1 LSLQSSLA
9 KASGLCVFCRRYDLF
24 GLYDTEGMLRFT
36 CTDKEAC
43 IAYAK
48 LFDLS
53 SIEFS
58 LMPLSENIE
67 KEEDN

>member
-1 LSLQSSLA
+1 M
-9 KASGLCVFCRRYDLF
+9 Y

-48 LFDLS
+48 LFELAS
-53 SIEFS
+53 FEFS
-58 LMPLSENIE
+58 LMPLSELN
-67 KEEDN
+67 EEENN

>member
-1 LSLQSSLA
+1 MLTMV
-9 KASGLCVFCRRYDLF
+9 GDLCILCRRYELY

-43 IAYAK
+43 MAYAK

-58 LMPLSENIE
+58 LMPLSEIN
-67 KEEDN
+67 EDDNN

>member
-1 LSLQSSLA
+1 MSS
-9 KASGLCVFCRRYDLF
+9 SPCIFCRRYYLF
-24 GLYDTEGMLRFT
+24 GLYDKEGMLRFT

-43 IAYAK
+43 FAYAK

-58 LMPLSENIE
+58 LMPLSDTNEE
-67 KEEDN
+67 KNNQVS

>member
-1 LSLQSSLA
+1 M
-9 KASGLCVFCRRYDLF
+9 Y
-24 GLYDTEGMLRFT
+24 GLYDMDGVLRFT

-43 IAYAK
+43 MAYAK

-58 LMPLSENIE
+58 LMPLSEV
-67 KEEDN
+67 KEDNKT

>member
-1 LSLQSSLA
+1 
-9 KASGLCVFCRRYDLF
+9 LF

-36 CTDKEAC
+36 CADKEAC
-43 IAYAK
+43 IAYAE

-58 LMPLSENIE
+58 LLEIN
-67 KEEDN
+67 EEDNN

>member
-1 LSLQSSLA
+1 M
-9 KASGLCVFCRRYDLF
+9 Y
-24 GLYDTEGMLRFT
+24 GLYDTEGILRFT

-58 LMPLSENIE
+58 LMPLTEVNNEQE
-67 KEEDN
+67 KD

>member
-1 LSLQSSLA
+1 L
-9 KASGLCVFCRRYDLF
+9 Y
-24 GLYDTEGMLRFT
+24 GLYDTEGILRFT

-48 LFDLS
+48 LFELS

-58 LMPLSENIE
+58 LMPLSDINDA
-67 KEEDN
+67 DNN

>member
-1 LSLQSSLA
+1 M
-9 KASGLCVFCRRYDLF
+9 Y
-24 GLYDTEGMLRFT
+24 GLYDIDGILRFT
-36 CTDKEAC
+36 CSDKEAC

-58 LMPLSENIE
+58 LMPLIEINEDEN
-67 KEEDN
+67 N

>member
-1 LSLQSSLA
+1 L
-9 KASGLCVFCRRYDLF
+9 Y
-24 GLYDTEGMLRFT
+24 GLYDTEGVLRFT

-58 LMPLSENIE
+58 LMPLSEV
-67 KEEDN
+67 KEENKN

>member
-1 LSLQSSLA
+1 MA
-9 KASGLCVFCRRYDLF
+9 AVYASIAGGMDLY
-24 GLYDTEGMLRFT
+24 GLYDTEGILRFT
-36 CTDKEAC
+36 CSDKEAC

-58 LMPLSENIE
+58 LMSLSEIND
-67 KEEDN
+67 EEDNIS

>member
-1 LSLQSSLA
+1 MA
-9 KASGLCVFCRRYDLF
+9 RELCILCKRYNLY
-24 GLYDTEGMLRFT
+24 GLYDTEGILRFT
-36 CTDKEAC
+36 CKDKEAC

-58 LMPLSENIE
+58 LMTLSEINE
-67 KEEDN
+67 EEDK

>member
-1 LSLQSSLA
+1 L
-9 KASGLCVFCRRYDLF
+9 Y
-24 GLYDTEGMLRFT
+24 GLYDTEGILRFT

-53 SIEFS
+53 SLEFS
-58 LMPLSENIE
+58 LMPLIEINEDEN
-67 KEEDN
+67 N

>member
-1 LSLQSSLA
+1 MHF
-9 KASGLCVFCRRYDLF
+9 FCRRYDLF
-24 GLYDTEGMLRFT
+24 GLYDREGILRFT

-43 IAYAK
+43 IAYAN

-58 LMPLSENIE
+58 LMPLSDINEDENNSIS
-67 KEEDN
+67 

>member
-1 LSLQSSLA
+1 L
-9 KASGLCVFCRRYDLF
+9 Y
-24 GLYDTEGMLRFT
+24 GLYDTEGILRFT

-58 LMPLSENIE
+58 LMPLSENN
-67 KEEDN
+67 EDNQN

>member
-1 LSLQSSLA
+1 MP
-9 KASGLCVFCRRYDLF
+9 SGLCILRQRYNLY
-24 GLYDTEGMLRFT
+24 GLYDTEGILRFT

-48 LFDLS
+48 LFELS

-58 LMPLSENIE
+58 LMSLSDIS
-67 KEEDN
+67 EEDSN

>member
-1 LSLQSSLA
+1 M
-9 KASGLCVFCRRYDLF
+9 Y
-24 GLYDTEGMLRFT
+24 GLYDTEGILRVT

-58 LMPLSENIE
+58 LMPLIENN
-67 KEEDN
+67 EEENN

>member
-1 LSLQSSLA
+1 M
-9 KASGLCVFCRRYDLF
+9 Y
-24 GLYDTEGMLRFT
+24 GLYDTEGILRFT
-36 CTDKEAC
+36 CADKEAC

-58 LMPLSENIE
+58 LMPLLEIN
-67 KEEDN
+67 EDDKN

>member
-1 LSLQSSLA
+1 M
-9 KASGLCVFCRRYDLF
+9 F
-24 GLYDTEGMLRFT
+24 GLYDTEGVLRFT

-48 LFDLS
+48 LFELS

-58 LMPLSENIE
+58 LMPLSDTKEDEN
-67 KEEDN
+67 

>member
-1 LSLQSSLA
+1 L
-9 KASGLCVFCRRYDLF
+9 Y
-24 GLYDTEGMLRFT
+24 GLYDTEGILRFT

-48 LFDLS
+48 LFELS

-58 LMPLSENIE
+58 LMPLSDINDL
-67 KEEDN
+67 DNN

>member
-1 LSLQSSLA
+1 L
-9 KASGLCVFCRRYDLF
+9 Y
-24 GLYDTEGMLRFT
+24 GLYDTEGILRFT

-58 LMPLSENIE
+58 LMRLSEINE
-67 KEEDN
+67 NENN

>member
-1 LSLQSSLA
+1 M
-9 KASGLCVFCRRYDLF
+9 Y
-24 GLYDTEGMLRFT
+24 GLYDKDGVLRFT
-36 CTDKEAC
+36 CSDRDAC

-58 LMPLSENIE
+58 LMALAEIKEDENI
-67 KEEDN
+67 

>member
-1 LSLQSSLA
+1 MAIARALYF
-9 KASGLCVFCRRYDLF
+9 LCKRYNLY
-24 GLYDTEGMLRFT
+24 GLYDTEGILRFT

-48 LFDLS
+48 LFELS

-58 LMPLSENIE
+58 LMPLLDINDDEIN
-67 KEEDN
+67 

>member
-1 LSLQSSLA
+1 L
-9 KASGLCVFCRRYDLF
+9 Y
-24 GLYDTEGMLRFT
+24 GLYDTEGILRFT
-36 CTDKEAC
+36 CNDKEAC

-58 LMPLSENIE
+58 LMPLSEIN
-67 KEEDN
+67 EDDNN

>member
-1 LSLQSSLA
+1 MA
-9 KASGLCVFCRRYDLF
+9 GGLLVFCSRYDLY
-24 GLYDTEGMLRFT
+24 GLYDTEGILRFT

-58 LMPLSENIE
+58 LMPLSENN
-67 KEEDN
+67 EDNPN

>member
-1 LSLQSSLA
+1 M
-9 KASGLCVFCRRYDLF
+9 
-24 GLYDTEGMLRFT
+24 EGILRFT

-48 LFDLS
+48 LFELS

-58 LMPLSENIE
+58 LMALSET
-67 KEEDN
+67 KEEDV